1 VIQVE
6 RAWDAKGRE
15 YVETK
20 SRAGR
25 RTVPIPAVLRDSL
38 DEHVLRLGWG
48 EGLLLGRTAGS
59 RSMPRRFRTGPTPR
73 GGGRG
78 WRGIRLHEA
87 RHTFAS
93 LMIAAG
99 VNSKVLSTVLGHAS
113 VAITLDRYDEA
124 VRAQEREAAGLLDAY
139 LARADSTARVSR
151 LGAETEVL
159 S

>member
-1 VIQVE
+1 
-6 RAWDAKGRE
+6 
-15 YVETK
+15 
-20 SRAGR
+20 
-25 RTVPIPAVLRDSL
+25 
-38 DEHVLRLGWG
+38 
-48 EGLLLGRTAGS
+48 
-59 RSMPRRFRTGPTPR
+59 
-73 GGGRG
+73 
-78 WRGIRLHEA
+78 
-87 RHTFAS
+87 
-93 LMIAAG
+93 MIAAG